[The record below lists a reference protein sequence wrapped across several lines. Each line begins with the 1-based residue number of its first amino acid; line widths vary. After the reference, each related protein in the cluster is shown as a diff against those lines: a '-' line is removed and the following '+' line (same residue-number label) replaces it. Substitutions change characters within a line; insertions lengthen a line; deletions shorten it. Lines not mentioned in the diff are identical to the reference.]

1 MINSHLNNKGAHVE
15 YTNNICWITKSFY
28 VPVDTKFTWSS
39 TTPSSPTKY
48 LTSDDLQLK
57 NYPNTSHLKF
67 AKVDNLI
74 AYYPFLLIIQAIL
87 FYIPYFFWKNI
98 INRSA
103 YDISTLVY
111 IAYDSQYCET
121 QSMREK
127 SLRYLIKHIDRA
139 NDYYGAKKKANRYIS
154 ASGSAHNRRQMNRN
168 MRSNLSTFGTSS
180 HVPTTSGASSRN
192 SWASNIDKRYKTH
205 HPHHSHVRQQYHHR
219 GISVGTSD
227 KSNNVEM
234 DNQIIDLEKANMESN
249 KLNRNDQSD
258 VFEKI
263 NKSSSFLRMFENFS
277 FYSLRKRL
285 KLFEKGDDDEDDDD
299 NDLDRSKS
307 NMNIKV
313 NDEYPD
319 EDENEQEKQACGNT
333 SLSRNGYYY
342 DTNTTSSNKFYS
354 KTLFTVYMI
363 VKFLYILN
371 CIGQFLLLNK
381 FIAGETR
388 GPPNFEPT
396 TTTTTSATNNFNLN
410 QEFNFNIFGSSGINI
425 INSNNFINENNNFV
439 RNELTFMID
448 RSFWKGFEFGYKSIA
463 NLIESGNLF
472 GEKSRLLIF
481 HTVIFCDFKIR
492 MLGDRL
498 HRHTVQCVVPVNIY
512 TEKMFTVLWFWF
524 LILNFINTYDFIKW
538 LRYYLSYKVRY
549 DFIVKHLLKV
559 NDSITTSY
567 LYNNSLA
574 SKKSN
579 CFSSSSSDT
588 KESSIID
595 CGFMSKTT
603 TSTDLAAGL
612 SIKDESNLKLINSMI
627 KTYLMHD
634 NVFIVKLISK
644 NTNEMTTRELVT
656 LLLDNFKRKTR
667 LFDENTV

>member
-1 MINSHLNNKGAHVE
+1 M
-15 YTNNICWITKSFY
+15 
-28 VPVDTKFTWSS
+28 
-39 TTPSSPTKY
+39 
-48 LTSDDLQLK
+48 
-57 NYPNTSHLKF
+57 
-67 AKVDNLI
+67 DNLI

-154 ASGSAHNRRQMNRN
+154 ASGSAHHRHQMNRN

-192 SWASNIDKRYKTH
+192 SWATNIEKRYKTH
-205 HPHHSHVRQQYHHR
+205 HPHHSHITQHYHHR
-219 GISVGTSD
+219 GISVGTND
-227 KSNNVEM
+227 NNHGMGSNN
-234 DNQIIDLEKANMESN
+234 DIIDMEQANMEPN
-249 KLNRNDQSD
+249 KMNRNDSD

-277 FYSLRKRL
+277 FYNLRKRL
-285 KLFEKGDDDEDDDD
+285 KIFEKEDEEEEDDDETVKPK
-299 NDLDRSKS
+299 SK
-307 NMNIKV
+307 MNIKV
-313 NDEYPD
+313 NEDYPD
-319 EDENEQEKQACGNT
+319 EEENEQEKQSCGNR
-333 SLSRNGYYY
+333 SLSKNGYYY
-342 DTNTTSSNKFYS
+342 DSNTTSSNKFYS

-363 VKFLYILN
+363 IKFLYILN

-381 FIAGETR
+381 FIAGESR
-388 GPPNFEPT
+388 GPPNLEPT
-396 TTTTTSATNNFNLN
+396 TTTTTSANNLNLN
-410 QEFNFNIFGSSGINI
+410 QEFNFNIFGSNGLNI
-425 INSNNFINENNNFV
+425 INSNNFINENNNYV

-567 LYNNSLA
+567 LNNTSLS

-579 CFSSSSSDT
+579 CFSSSSDT
-588 KESSIID
+588 KDSSIID
-595 CGFMSKTT
+595 CGFNSKST
-603 TSTDLAAGL
+603 TSTELGGGIGGL
-612 SIKDESNLKLINSMI
+612 STKDQSNLKLINSMI
-627 KTYLMHD
+627 RTYLMHD
-634 NVFIVKLISK
+634 NVFIIKLISK